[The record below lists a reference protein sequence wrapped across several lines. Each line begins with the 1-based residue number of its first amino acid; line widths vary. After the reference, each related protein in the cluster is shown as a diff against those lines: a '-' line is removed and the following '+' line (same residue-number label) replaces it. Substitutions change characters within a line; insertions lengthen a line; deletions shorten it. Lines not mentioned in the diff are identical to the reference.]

1 MNIKRQWAV
10 HNYAER
16 GRMDREYY
24 ECKDEARARAESL
37 IEGGA
42 STDDVFLLNP
52 DERLLMLKWER
63 QEIRDRKARGL
74 QPRSAYYGPGGAGSE

>member
-1 MNIKRQWAV
+1 
-10 HNYAER
+10 
-16 GRMDREYY
+16 MDREYY

>member
-74 QPRSAYYGPGGAGSE
+74 EPRSAYYGPGGAGSE

>member
-1 MNIKRQWAV
+1 
-10 HNYAER
+10 
-16 GRMDREYY
+16 MDREYY

-74 QPRSAYYGPGGAGSE
+74 EPRSAYYGPGGAGGE